1 MHPVTLPSLR
11 CYSWG
16 HLSRFWNVLG
26 ILFPESCFPSR
37 VPEHSSLVNSSGDL
51 VNPGP
56 SCLLGDFQ
64 VVAPAVRDLFK
75 LLSRACLPGAGFQS
89 ADCPAVGL
97 DWLLRSLSLY
107 FWAQT
112 IKLSLPHLRRTSVEE
127 KHGLTRSNDPKLDR
141 WLFNNS

>member
-26 ILFPESCFPSR
+26 ILFPELESCFPSR
-37 VPEHSSLVNSSGDL
+37 VPEHSSLVNSSGDV

-64 VVAPAVRDLFK
+64 VVVPAVRDLFK

-97 DWLLRSLSLY
+97 DWLLRSWRGTVSLGGSH
-107 FWAQT
+107 F
-112 IKLSLPHLRRTSVEE
+112 SLLRPNAVPGGQWGDGGS
-127 KHGLTRSNDPKLDR
+127 S
-141 WLFNNS
+141 LFGQ

>member
-37 VPEHSSLVNSSGDL
+37 VPEHSSLVNSSGDV

-64 VVAPAVRDLFK
+64 VVVPAVRDLFK

-97 DWLLRSLSLY
+97 DWLLRSWRGAVSLGGSQKPACVQAG
-107 FWAQT
+107 FFN
-112 IKLSLPHLRRTSVEE
+112 KKMELLLFLGRRFAE
-127 KHGLTRSNDPKLDR
+127 
-141 WLFNNS
+141 FIFFQYM

>member
-37 VPEHSSLVNSSGDL
+37 VPEHSSLVNSSGDV

-64 VVAPAVRDLFK
+64 VVVPAVRDLFK

-97 DWLLRSLSLY
+97 DWLLRSRRGTVSLGGSQHCHRKQACTAPALWRQERIA
-107 FWAQT
+107 WAW
-112 IKLSLPHLRRTSVEE
+112 ILK
-127 KHGLTRSNDPKLDR
+127 PKKG
-141 WLFNNS
+141 S

>member
-37 VPEHSSLVNSSGDL
+37 VPEHSSLVNSSGDV

-64 VVAPAVRDLFK
+64 VVVPAVRDLFK
-75 LLSRACLPGAGFQS
+75 LLPRAGHPGTGFQS
-89 ADCPAVGL
+89 ADCPAGGL
-97 DWLLRSLSLY
+97 GWLLG
-107 FWAQT
+107 
-112 IKLSLPHLRRTSVEE
+112 H
-127 KHGLTRSNDPKLDR
+127 
-141 WLFNNS
+141 